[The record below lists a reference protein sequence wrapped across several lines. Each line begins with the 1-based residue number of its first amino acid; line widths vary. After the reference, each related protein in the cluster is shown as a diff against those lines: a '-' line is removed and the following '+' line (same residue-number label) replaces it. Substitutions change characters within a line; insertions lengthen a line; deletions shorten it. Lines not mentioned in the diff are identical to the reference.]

1 MSVVVGI
8 DLGVTG
14 ALSAID
20 HRGEAV
26 IHDLPIL
33 QDDSGKRLDAPSFIR
48 LLRTLIP
55 VSEAG
60 CVVTENVTVRRI
72 AQRNAPVNFAGES
85 TLVGL
90 RYAVHAACDI
100 ARIRLHFVAPQSWK
114 AHYGITSDKSGQ
126 VAREIA
132 ASLYPCR
139 AKDLGRVKDHNRA
152 ESLLI
157 AHYGKAKLA

>member
-14 ALSAID
+14 AISAID

-33 QDDSGKRLDAPSFIR
+33 QDDSGKRLDAPSFIK

-114 AHYGITSDKSGQ
+114 AHYGITSDKTGQ

-132 ASLYPCR
+132 ASLYPGQAHMLKR
-139 AKDLGRVKDHNRA
+139 SKDHNRG

>member
-14 ALSAID
+14 AISAID
-20 HRGEAV
+20 TRGDAV

-55 VSEAG
+55 ASDAG
-60 CVVTENVTVRRI
+60 CVVTENVHVMR
-72 AQRNAPVNFAGES
+72 VAGRAMAHSTET

-100 ARIRLHFVAPQSWK
+100 ARIRMHFVSPQAWK
-114 AHYGITSDKSGQ
+114 RHYGIKGDKTGAAARE
-126 VAREIA
+126 VARR
-132 ASLYPCR
+132 LYPTR
-139 AKDLGRVKDHNRA
+139 ADDLKRVKDHNRA

-157 AHYGKAKLA
+157 AHYGKDKLA

>member
-14 ALSAID
+14 AISAID
-20 HRGEAV
+20 ARGDAV

-114 AHYGITSDKSGQ
+114 AHYGIKGDKTGAD
-126 VAREIA
+126 ARETA
-132 ASLYPCR
+132 TRLYPAR
-139 AKDLGRVKDHNRA
+139 ADELKRVKDHNRA

-157 AHYGKAKLA
+157 AHYAKDKLA

>member
-1 MSVVVGI
+1 MIVVCGI

-14 ALSAID
+14 AISAID

-33 QDDSGKRLDAPSFIR
+33 QDDSGKRLDAPSFIK

-114 AHYGITSDKSGQ
+114 AHYGITSDKTGQ

-132 ASLYPCR
+132 ASLYPSQAHMLKR
-139 AKDLGRVKDHNRA
+139 MKDHNRA
-152 ESLLI
+152 DAVLL
-157 AHYGKAKLA
+157 AHYGRNKLS

>member
-1 MSVVVGI
+1 MTIIVGV

-14 ALSAID
+14 AVSAID
-20 HRGEAV
+20 QRGEAV
-26 IHDLPIL
+26 IHDLPIV

-100 ARIRLHFVAPQSWK
+100 ARVRLHFVAPQSWK
-114 AHYGITSDKSGQ
+114 AHYGITSDKTGA

-132 ASLYPCR
+132 VGLYPQR
-139 AKDLGRVKDHNRA
+139 APDLKLAKHHNRA

-157 AHYGKAKLA
+157 AHYGRAKLT

>member
-114 AHYGITSDKSGQ
+114 AHYGITSDKTGA

-132 ASLYPCR
+132 ASLYPQR
-139 AKDLGRVKDHNRA
+139 ATDLQRVRDHNRA
-152 ESLLI
+152 EALLI

>member
-1 MSVVVGI
+1 MSIVVGI

-14 ALSAID
+14 AVAAVD
-20 HRGEAV
+20 ARGNST
-26 IHDLPIL
+26 IHDLPIV
-33 QDDSGKRLDAPSFIR
+33 QEDSGKRLDASAFIK

-55 VSEAG
+55 ATEAG

-72 AQRNAPVNFAGES
+72 SQRAGPVNFAGES

-114 AHYGITSDKSGQ
+114 AHYGIKDDRTGG

-132 ASLYPCR
+132 QTLYPLR
-139 AKDLGRVKDHNRA
+139 ADDLRLVKHHNRA
-152 ESLLI
+152 EALLI
-157 AHYGKAKLA
+157 AHYGRAKLA

>member
-1 MSVVVGI
+1 MVIVGI

-14 ALSAID
+14 AISALD
-20 HRGEAV
+20 QRGDAV

-33 QDDSGKRLDAPSFIR
+33 QDESGKRLDAPSFIR

-132 ASLYPCR
+132 ASLYPQR
-139 AKDLGRVKDHNRA
+139 ATDLQRVRDHNRA
-152 ESLLI
+152 EALLI